1 MEIQSVT
8 ITSCLYCSCPYLHRT
23 NGDTERH
30 YHLRYYKT
38 EKCLHST
45 AGNGHCSKN
54 GQHCM
59 FAHGD
64 DDLREPVY
72 DLTLPAVPAVERSNA
87 VAGTGMDKIAIES
100 EQTYHQ
106 DPKWS
111 GKCLTR
117 VRLSVLT
124 SVH

>member
-1 MEIQSVT
+1 M
-8 ITSCLYCSCPYLHRT
+8 HRN

-38 EKCLHST
+38 EKCLYPSAST
-45 AGNGHCSKN
+45 GHCSKN

-64 DDLREPVY
+64 DDLRDPVY
-72 DLTLPAVPAVERSNA
+72 DLTLPPATAVEHTNTGS
-87 VAGTGMDKIAIES
+87 GTGLEKLEN
-100 EQTYHQ
+100 EQTYHI

-111 GKCLTR
+111 GKY
-117 VRLSVLT
+117 
-124 SVH
+124 